1 MDNYSYIYL
10 MVKEMDTRSLPHPA
24 IMRRKFGKLKLGKD
38 DRVEKSPVVFYVKRT
53 SGFSMARKA

>member
-1 MDNYSYIYL
+1 
-10 MVKEMDTRSLPHPA
+10 MVNEMETRSLPHHA
-24 IMRRKFGKLKLGKD
+24 TMRRKFGKLKLGKD